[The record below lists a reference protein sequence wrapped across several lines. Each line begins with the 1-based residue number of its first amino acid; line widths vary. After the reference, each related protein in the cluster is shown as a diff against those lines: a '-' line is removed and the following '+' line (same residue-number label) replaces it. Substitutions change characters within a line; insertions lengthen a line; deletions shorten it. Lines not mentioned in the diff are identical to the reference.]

1 MLLPQLPEIAAQKL
15 PATSLTTTKNFFKVI
30 PYQQIDFAL
39 TSAKISHYLF
49 AYLGRGRS
57 YDGPA
62 TFGLGEGSLVLQ
74 YTTTRWWWCNCNLKL

>member
-15 PATSLTTTKNFFKVI
+15 PATSLTTTTKNFFKVI

-49 AYLGRGRS
+49 DYLGRGPSFDR
-57 YDGPA
+57 PA
-62 TFGLGEGSLVLQ
+62 AFGLREGSLVLQ
-74 YTTTRWWWCNCNLKL
+74 YTTRW

>member
-1 MLLPQLPEIAAQKL
+1 MCLPQLPEIAAQKL
-15 PATSLTTTKNFFKVI
+15 PTNARTTKNFFKVI